1 MARYIGDRDPE
12 PTFDAAR
19 HWVDRCMV
27 EDGSAL
33 GDAKLWTREH
43 LAELDEHFV
52 KQPDAGSGTFYEKLK
67 GQLKGVTPEAR
78 CLMAEVLWVLFLFPS
93 NMRAETKR
101 DGIRQVWS
109 WSGESL
115 DATHPLLADEV
126 LNGIGSGGMG
136 IHNYRWHEMGY
147 IIGFAQQL
155 KKEIDP
161 QTRWR
166 PFENYDA
173 FLEWIESVPPEGNR
187 QFPHMI
193 RFLLFPE
200 RVERMSSNRDR
211 KAVLRAFRSWTKA
224 QINKLSDRE
233 LDEELLKL
241 RQEKSDQYGT
251 EELDFYEPPLRSAWK
266 DAPPPSDP
274 QSDDA
279 DDSDAD
285 VLGVQD
291 SPDAMSPKAD
301 ARNEIFY
308 GPPGTGKTFHLQQI
322 RNRYTDQPA
331 DVDRASW
338 EHGLV
343 ADFGWRAII
352 VAAMADTGGRIK
364 VNDLIHHPLIVAK
377 AGEKRR
383 VSNINATLW
392 SYLQQH
398 ADPESETVNTKIRRE
413 PFLFIKNTASEWS
426 LVPDW
431 TEQDPGPEQLLQS
444 WRQGPAGGTKPI
456 ERYRMVTFHP
466 SYSYEDFVIGLRP
479 VEEDAESETGTA
491 GFKLVPGVFV
501 QICATARAN
510 PNKRYALFIDEIN
523 RADIAKVFGEL
534 ITLIEPDKR
543 AQYDAEGRLVGGI
556 EVQLPGTGSEEP
568 RFGVP
573 SNLDIY
579 GTMNTA
585 DRSIA
590 LLDIALRR
598 RFQFKEMTPDY
609 THFKMQ
615 IEGIRLGSTLKAI
628 NDRLE
633 YLLDRDHR
641 IGHAYLMNVKSLE
654 ELQEV
659 FRYQIIPLLQEFFF
673 DDWSRIALVLAN
685 AGGSSAFVRATEM
698 DGRSLFGRQ
707 LPDDAEPKRL
717 KYDITPPDTWTA
729 NTFIAIY
736 ESTEATPDEAS

>member
-1 MARYIGDRDPE
+1 MARYIGDLDPE
-12 PTFDAAR
+12 PLFKAAR

-33 GDAKLWTREH
+33 GSDKLWTSEY
-43 LAELDEHFV
+43 LTELDEHFV
-52 KQPDAGSGTFYEKLK
+52 KQPDAGSGTFYEKLN
-67 GQLKGVTPEAR
+67 GQLQGAPPQAC
-78 CLMAEVLWVLFLFPS
+78 CLMAELLWVLLLFPS
-93 NMRAETKR
+93 NIHAKTKR

-109 WSGESL
+109 WSGKSL
-115 DATHPLLADEV
+115 EANHPLLTDEV
-126 LNGIGSGGMG
+126 LSGIGSGGMG
-136 IHNYRWHEMGY
+136 VNNHRWREIVY
-147 IIGFAQQL
+147 IVGFAQHL
-155 KKEIDP
+155 KAEPDP
-161 QTRWR
+161 ETRR
-166 PFENYDA
+166 SIFGNYDA
-173 FLEWIESVPPEGNR
+173 FMDWIGTVPPEGGR
-187 QFPHMI
+187 QFPHML
-193 RFLLFPE
+193 RYLLFPE

-211 KAVLRAFRSWTKA
+211 KAVLKAFGSWNEA
-224 QINKLSDRE
+224 DLAKLSDRE
-233 LDEELLKL
+233 LDDELLKL
-241 RQEKSDQYGT
+241 RQQKSEQYGT
-251 EELDFYEPPLRSAWK
+251 EELDFYEPPLKSAWK
-266 DAPPPSDP
+266 DAPTSDP
-274 QSDDA
+274 NSNDA
-279 DDSDAD
+279 DDSDDHAS
-285 VLGVQD
+285 GVHD
-291 SPDAMSPKAD
+291 RAEALSPKAV
-301 ARNEIFY
+301 ARNEILY
-308 GPPGTGKTFHLQQI
+308 GPPGTGKTYKLQEL
-322 RNRYTDQPA
+322 RKRYTDQPA

-352 VAAMADTGGRIK
+352 VAAMADTGHSVK
-364 VNDLIHHPLIVAK
+364 VNDLIQHPLIVAK

-392 SYLQQH
+392 SCLQQH
-398 ADPESETVNTKIRRE
+398 ADPASETVNTKIRRE
-413 PFLFIKNTASEWS
+413 PYLFVKSTASEWS

-431 TEQDPGPEQLLQS
+431 TEQDSGPEHLLQT

-479 VEEDAESETGTA
+479 VEEDVESEAGAA

-510 PNKRYALFIDEIN
+510 PGKRYALFIDEIN

-543 AQYDAEGRLVGGI
+543 AQYDSEGRLIDGI
-556 EVQLPGTGSEEP
+556 EVQLPGTGTEEP

-598 RFQFKEMTPDY
+598 RFQFTELAPDY
-609 THFKMQ
+609 THFKTL
-615 IEGIRLGSTLKAI
+615 IEGINLGRMLKSI
-628 NDRLE
+628 NHRLE

-641 IGHAYLMNVKSLE
+641 IGHAYLMNVKSLD
-654 ELQEV
+654 ELQDV

-685 AGGSSAFVRATEM
+685 SSGSSAFVSATEV

-707 LPDDAEPKRL
+707 LPDDADAKRM
-717 KYDITPPDTWTA
+717 KYKITSPHTWTA
-729 NTFIAIY
+729 NTFIALY
-736 ESTEATPDEAS
+736 EPTGASPDEAS